1 MIDYDAALD
10 VQFDVVEAVGQEALI
25 PEVVLD
31 EDAEED
37 LRTPINLSRTK
48 TGGQHEIHDLL
59 KGLFDNITTLETKLA
74 HDKEDRDVQA
84 SLGKARTIY
93 DFSSRYSD
101 ETASKQEG
109 ITADELA
116 ALVAATT

>member
-48 TGGQHEIHDLL
+48 
-59 KGLFDNITTLETKLA
+59 NRRTT
-74 HDKEDRDVQA
+74 RDPRLV
-84 SLGKARTIY
+84 
-93 DFSSRYSD
+93 
-101 ETASKQEG
+101 EG
-109 ITADELA
+109 AFR
-116 ALVAATT
+116 